1 MPATLSTLGD
11 PAQDTGPLLSTEF
24 LRRLETLELV
34 SKKIR
39 AGRMKGDRLS
49 KRKGRGSEFADFR
62 PYTVG
67 DDLRFLDWNLY
78 GRLDR
83 LFLRLFLEEEDLNV
97 HLVLDT
103 SLSMDYGTPSK
114 FRYAKQVAAALGFVG
129 LANLDRVIVHTV
141 GGRSSMRS
149 PLYRGRPSLWRM
161 VKFLDELTP
170 EGAGDLNQALRTLSL
185 RATGRGVVVL
195 LSDFLDKGGYEEG
208 FRYLLA
214 RNMDIYA
221 VHILAAEEIDPGL
234 VGDLKL
240 TDMED
245 GDEAE
250 ITISAPLLERYQQT
264 LAAFRASLA
273 GFCSRRGMAYLFTS
287 NQVPFEKLVLN
298 YLRGRGLLR

>member
-1 MPATLSTLGD
+1 MPTQPP
-11 PAQDTGPLLSTEF
+11 PAAEPAAGPLLTTEF

-62 PYTVG
+62 PYSVG

-97 HLVLDT
+97 HLLIDV
-103 SLSMDYGTPSK
+103 SRSMEYGTPSK

-129 LANLDRVIVHTV
+129 LVNLDRVSIEAV
-141 GGRSSMRS
+141 GGEAPVRS
-149 PLYRGRPSLWRM
+149 PVYRGRPSLWRM
-161 VKFLDELTP
+161 VKLLDELQP
-170 EGAGDLNQALRTLSL
+170 SGSGDFSRSVRSFSL
-185 RATGRGVVVL
+185 RATGRGVAVI

-214 RNMDIYA
+214 RNLDVYA
-221 VHILAAEEIDPGL
+221 VQILAQEEIEPGFA
-234 VGDLKL
+234 GDLKL
-240 TDMED
+240 TDLED

-250 ITISAPLLERYQQT
+250 VTISAPLLKRYQET
-264 LAAFRASLA
+264 LNAFRAGLS
-273 GFCSRRGMAYLFTS
+273 GFCSKRGMAYLFTS

-298 YLRGRGLLR
+298 YLRARGLLR

>member
-1 MPATLSTLGD
+1 MPTETP
-11 PAQDTGPLLSTEF
+11 PAAEPAAGPLLTTEF

-62 PYTVG
+62 PYSVG

-97 HLVLDT
+97 HLLVDV
-103 SLSMDYGTPSK
+103 SRSMEYGTPTK

-129 LANLDRVIVHTV
+129 LVNLDRVSIEAV
-141 GGRSSMRS
+141 GGETPARS
-149 PLYRGRPSLWRM
+149 PVYRGRSSLWRM
-161 VKFLDELTP
+161 VKFLDELQP
-170 EGAGDLNQALRTLSL
+170 AGPGDFSKSVRSFSL
-185 RATGRGVVVL
+185 RATGRGVAVI

-214 RNMDIYA
+214 RNLDVYA
-221 VHILAAEEIDPGL
+221 VQVLAQEEIEPGFA
-234 VGDLKL
+234 GDLKL
-240 TDMED
+240 TDVED

-250 ITISAPLLERYQQT
+250 VTISAPLLKRYQDT
-264 LAAFRASLA
+264 LNAFRAGLS
-273 GFCSRRGMAYLFTS
+273 GYCSRRGMAYLFTS

-298 YLRGRGLLR
+298 YLRSRGLLR

>member
-1 MPATLSTLGD
+1 MSTPTPTAD
-11 PAQDTGPLLSTEF
+11 AAGPLLSTEF

-62 PYTVG
+62 PYSVG

-78 GRLDR
+78 GRLDK

-97 HLVLDT
+97 HLLIDT
-103 SLSMDYGTPSK
+103 SRSMDFGTPTK

-129 LANLDRVIVHTV
+129 LVNLDRVAVEAV
-141 GGRSSMRS
+141 GGAAAVRS
-149 PLYRGRPSLWRM
+149 PVYRGRPSLWRM
-161 VKFLDELTP
+161 MKFLDDLQPAE
-170 EGAGDLNQALRTLSL
+170 AGDFSKSVRSFSL
-185 RATGRGVVVL
+185 RASGRGVAVI
-195 LSDFLDKGGYEEG
+195 LSDFLDKGGYEDG

-214 RNMDIYA
+214 RNLDVYA
-221 VHILAAEEIDPGL
+221 VQILSQEEIEPNI

-240 TDMED
+240 TDVED

-250 ITISAPLLERYQQT
+250 VTISAPLLERYRQT
-264 LAAFRASLA
+264 LGAFRAGLA

-287 NQVPFEKLVLN
+287 NQVPFEKLVLS
-298 YLRGRGLLR
+298 YLRSRGLLR